1 MNSQSNSK
9 IKKSI
14 PYKYENAKNIEY
26 KDKNLDD
33 SDLSKTNNDIMINI
47 ENEAKKIKN
56 NINQKDL
63 KIFSK
68 YENFSENEL
77 ADLLEEK
84 NQTLI
89 KLSDEK
95 DKSKDT
101 LNQIV
106 KNLNLAISKNADI
119 LCKEEADPETV
130 IELNKILDSKK
141 RL

>member
-95 DKSKDT
+95 DK
-101 LNQIV
+101 
-106 KNLNLAISKNADI
+106 
-119 LCKEEADPETV
+119 
-130 IELNKILDSKK
+130 
-141 RL
+141 